1 MNKKLLALALSGA
14 LTLSLLAACG
24 SPDAEGSAPPA
35 STPPATESL
44 TPSPSPEAT
53 PSETPEPT
61 ESPEPSETPEPT
73 ESAQPSESQKPSE
86 SPAPSGSQKPSE
98 SPAPSESQKPSESP
112 APSGSQKPTESP
124 APSESQQPS
133 ETPAPSESPSA
144 SVVQSIWNQVSGL
157 ERPEMMD
164 LDAALL
170 SDLYGIDPADLVEF
184 VAKMPLVSANINE
197 FLIAQCAPGR
207 VDAVKAACESRLAT
221 LQSSASQYPETAELL
236 ENYKLVTSGD
246 YILFCI
252 DGNADAMVEA
262 FNTYAK

>member
-14 LTLSLLAACG
+14 LTLSLLTACG
-24 SPDAEGSAPPA
+24 SPDAEGSTPPA

-44 TPSPSPEAT
+44 TPSPSPSPEAT

-61 ESPEPSETPEPT
+61 ESPEPSETPESS
-73 ESAQPSESQKPSE
+73 ESVQPSE
-86 SPAPSGSQKPSE
+86 SQKPSE
-98 SPAPSESQKPSESP
+98 SPAPSESQKP
-112 APSGSQKPTESP
+112 AESP
-124 APSESQQPS
+124 APSESQKPS

>member
-44 TPSPSPEAT
+44 TPSPSPEAS

-98 SPAPSESQKPSESP
+98 SPAPSESQKP
-112 APSGSQKPTESP
+112 AESP

>member
-44 TPSPSPEAT
+44 TPSPSPSPEAT

-98 SPAPSESQKPSESP
+98 SPAPSESQKPS
-112 APSGSQKPTESP
+112 ESP

>member
-86 SPAPSGSQKPSE
+86 SPAPSESQKPSE

-112 APSGSQKPTESP
+112 APSESQK
-124 APSESQQPS
+124 PS

-236 ENYKLVTSGD
+236 ENYKLVTSGE

>member
-44 TPSPSPEAT
+44 TPSPSPSPEAT

-112 APSGSQKPTESP
+112 APSESQK
-124 APSESQQPS
+124 PS

>member
-44 TPSPSPEAT
+44 TPSPSPSPEAT

-86 SPAPSGSQKPSE
+86 SPAPSESQKPSE
-98 SPAPSESQKPSESP
+98 SPAPSESQKP
-112 APSGSQKPTESP
+112 AESP

>member
-86 SPAPSGSQKPSE
+86 SPAPSESQKPSE
-98 SPAPSESQKPSESP
+98 SPAPSESQK
-112 APSGSQKPTESP
+112 
-124 APSESQQPS
+124 PS

-236 ENYKLVTSGD
+236 ENYKLVTSGE

>member
-1 MNKKLLALALSGA
+1 M
-14 LTLSLLAACG
+14 
-24 SPDAEGSAPPA
+24 
-35 STPPATESL
+35 
-44 TPSPSPEAT
+44 
-53 PSETPEPT
+53 
-61 ESPEPSETPEPT
+61 
-73 ESAQPSESQKPSE
+73 
-86 SPAPSGSQKPSE
+86 
-98 SPAPSESQKPSESP
+98 
-112 APSGSQKPTESP
+112 
-124 APSESQQPS
+124 
-133 ETPAPSESPSA
+133 
-144 SVVQSIWNQVSGL
+144 VQSIWNQVSGL

>member
-1 MNKKLLALALSGA
+1 MNKMPLALPPSGA
-14 LTLSLLAACG
+14 LTLSLLAPCG

-98 SPAPSESQKPSESP
+98 SPAPSESQKP
-112 APSGSQKPTESP
+112 AESP
-124 APSESQQPS
+124 APSESQKPS

-197 FLIAQCAPGR
+197 FLIAQCVPGR

>member
-44 TPSPSPEAT
+44 TPSPSPSPEAT

-98 SPAPSESQKPSESP
+98 SPAPSESQKPS
-112 APSGSQKPTESP
+112 ESP

-236 ENYKLVTSGD
+236 ENYKLVTSGE

>member
-44 TPSPSPEAT
+44 TPSPSPSPEAT

-86 SPAPSGSQKPSE
+86 SPAPS
-98 SPAPSESQKPSESP
+98 ESQKPSESP
-112 APSGSQKPTESP
+112 APSGSQKPAESP

-144 SVVQSIWNQVSGL
+144 SVIQSIWNQVSGL

>member
-1 MNKKLLALALSGA
+1 MNKKFIALALSGA

-24 SPDAEGSAPPA
+24 SPDAEGTTPPV

-44 TPSPSPEAT
+44 TPTPTPSPEVT
-53 PSETPEPT
+53 
-61 ESPEPSETPEPT
+61 PSETPEPT
-73 ESAQPSESQKPSE
+73 ESAQPSETPEPSE
-86 SPAPSGSQKPSE
+86 SAQ
-98 SPAPSESQKPSESP
+98 PSESQKPSESP
-112 APSGSQKPTESP
+112 KPSESQKPAESP
-124 APSESQQPS
+124 APSESQKPS

>member
-44 TPSPSPEAT
+44 TPSPSPSPEAT

-112 APSGSQKPTESP
+112 APSESQK
-124 APSESQQPS
+124 PS

-144 SVVQSIWNQVSGL
+144 SVIQSIWNQVSGL

>member
-53 PSETPEPT
+53 PGETPEPT

-86 SPAPSGSQKPSE
+86 SPAPSESQKPSE
-98 SPAPSESQKPSESP
+98 SPAPSESQKPS
-112 APSGSQKPTESP
+112 ESP

>member
-1 MNKKLLALALSGA
+1 MNKKIFVLALSGA
-14 LTLSLLAACG
+14 LALSLLTACG
-24 SPDAEGSAPPA
+24 SPDTEG
-35 STPPATESL
+35 STPPVSTPPVTESL
-44 TPSPSPEAT
+44 SPSATPSPEVTS
-53 PSETPEPT
+53 SG
-61 ESPEPSETPEPT
+61 TPEPT
-73 ESAQPSESQKPSE
+73 ESAQPSETPEASETPAPSE
-86 SPAPSGSQKPSE
+86 SQRPSE
-98 SPAPSESQKPSESP
+98 SPAPSESQRPS
-112 APSGSQKPTESP
+112 ESP
-124 APSESQQPS
+124 APSESQRPSESPAPSQSQRPSETPTPS
-133 ETPAPSESPSA
+133 ETPAA

-221 LQSSASQYPETAELL
+221 LQSSGSQYPETAELL
-236 ENYKLVTSGD
+236 DNYKLVTSGD

>member
-98 SPAPSESQKPSESP
+98 SPAPSESQKP
-112 APSGSQKPTESP
+112 AESP
-124 APSESQQPS
+124 APSESQKPS

-170 SDLYGIDPADLVEF
+170 PDLYGIDPADLVEF

-197 FLIAQCAPGR
+197 FLIAQCVPGR

>member
-98 SPAPSESQKPSESP
+98 SPAPS
-112 APSGSQKPTESP
+112 GSQKPAESP
-124 APSESQQPS
+124 APSESQKPS

>member
-1 MNKKLLALALSGA
+1 MNKKFIALALSGA

-24 SPDAEGSAPPA
+24 SPDAEGTTPPV

-44 TPSPSPEAT
+44 TPTPTPSPEVTPSETPAPT
-53 PSETPEPT
+53 ESAQPSETPEPS
-61 ESPEPSETPEPT
+61 EST
-73 ESAQPSESQKPSE
+73 QPSESQKPSE
-86 SPAPSGSQKPSE
+86 SPKPSETQKPSE
-98 SPAPSESQKPSESP
+98 SPK
-112 APSGSQKPTESP
+112 
-124 APSESQQPS
+124 PSESQQ
-133 ETPAPSESPSA
+133 PSESPSA

>member
-98 SPAPSESQKPSESP
+98 SPAPSESQKPAES
-112 APSGSQKPTESP
+112 
-124 APSESQQPS
+124 
-133 ETPAPSESPSA
+133 PAPSESPSA

>member
-44 TPSPSPEAT
+44 TPSPSPSPEAT

-86 SPAPSGSQKPSE
+86 SPAPS
-98 SPAPSESQKPSESP
+98 ESQKP
-112 APSGSQKPTESP
+112 AESP

>member
-98 SPAPSESQKPSESP
+98 SPAPSESQKP
-112 APSGSQKPTESP
+112 AESP

>member
-35 STPPATESL
+35 RPPPATESL
-44 TPSPSPEAT
+44 PPSPSPSPEAT

-98 SPAPSESQKPSESP
+98 SPAPSESQKPS
-112 APSGSQKPTESP
+112 ESP

>member
-44 TPSPSPEAT
+44 TPSPSPSPEAT

-86 SPAPSGSQKPSE
+86 SPAPSGSQKPS
-98 SPAPSESQKPSESP
+98 
-112 APSGSQKPTESP
+112 ESP

-221 LQSSASQYPETAELL
+221 LQSSANQYPETAELL